1 VWKSYKIKID
11 YYLSFLFDYT
21 QHTASNT
28 QQATHST
35 QHTAHTHFCSQAT
48 QHTAHAHF
56 CTMSLFIERL
66 TSSYKHITILKS
78 PATHRH
84 IYKVK
89 IGSTIRFFDTC
100 QEAFDLLEE
109 EMSQMYIATMISP
122 GTGRTIF
129 EIRLNGE
136 FHYFDSLEECNDL
149 LQESGYD
156 EKWIETNNGFVLSL

>member
-1 VWKSYKIKID
+1 MSRFIEKLKSSNNIKI
-11 YYLSFLFDYT
+11 F
-21 QHTASNT
+21 
-28 QQATHST
+28 
-35 QHTAHTHFCSQAT
+35 
-48 QHTAHAHF
+48 
-56 CTMSLFIERL
+56 E
-66 TSSYKHITILKS
+66 S
-78 PATHRH
+78 PATHKD
-84 IYKVK
+84 IYNVEV
-89 IGSTIRFFDTC
+89 GSTIRFFGTC
-100 QEAFDLLEE
+100 QEAFDFLEE